1 MTVNLLCFVIRT
13 HVFALVVI
21 LNSGSALPVF
31 RLPGCNSLQLLAR
44 TNSAAGYGRWLPLL
58 ILFGLGIF
66 FIALGGSG
74 ELRADEPVAEAV
86 ETADLSQAPDGTAR
100 TSQARGSGGLL
111 LIGYCTAILLASIG
125 GGWIPS
131 FITLTHTGMQTV
143 ISFVGG
149 LMLGIAVFHLLPH
162 SLHGR
167 QSPDTAAWWMM
178 AGILTMF
185 LLIRCFH
192 FHHHGPLEISTEK
205 EDPCEGHR
213 DGLLNILPTGPV
225 GKAHDH
231 DHHHDCGHDHDHD
244 SHHSHASHHSHQ
256 TPSQQLSTIAPPH
269 CHHAHQLSW
278 LGITVGLSLHTLL
291 DGMALAASVQGESG
305 HRVFMSLFGF
315 GTFLAILLHKPL
327 DAVSITSLM
336 MGSGWNPRG
345 RFWVNAGF
353 AAMCPLGAAI
363 FYFGMSGLHPSA
375 VDSALAFS
383 AGIFLCIS
391 LSDLLPEMEFH
402 AHNRVRLTAA
412 LLAGILLAYGITFL
426 EPAHLH

>member
-1 MTVNLLCFVIRT
+1 M
-13 HVFALVVI
+13 
-21 LNSGSALPVF
+21 F
-31 RLPGCNSLQLLAR
+31 RLPGCFPQVFSAR
-44 TNSAAGYGRWLPLL
+44 KVSAAGDSRWLFVVLIAGGVLL
-58 ILFGLGIF
+58 LCSVI
-66 FIALGGSG
+66 SG
-74 ELRADEPVAEAV
+74 DNLRADEVARDAAGELNFSVPEMTAPPVK
-86 ETADLSQAPDGTAR
+86 DG
-100 TSQARGSGGLL
+100 SHGGLL
-111 LIGYCTAILLASIG
+111 LLGYCSAIVLASIG

-131 FITLTHTGMQTV
+131 IVRMTHTGMQTV

-167 QSPDTAAWWMM
+167 QSPDSVAWWMM

-213 DGLLNILPTGPV
+213 DGLLSILPSDSA
-225 GKAHDH
+225 GKIHDH
-231 DHHHDCGHDHDHD
+231 DHDHGHHHDCGHDHDHD
-244 SHHSHASHHSHQ
+244 HSHQ
-256 TPSQQLSTIAPPH
+256 HEKNSVQRVSDRNGAASASTTIAPPH

-278 LGITVGLSLHTLL
+278 VGITAGLSLHTLL

-305 HRVFMSLFGF
+305 HRVFLSLFGF

-336 MGSGWNPRG
+336 MSSGWNPRA

-353 AAMCPLGAAI
+353 ATMCPLGAAI
-363 FYFGMSGLHPSA
+363 FYFGMSSLHPSA

-412 LLAGILLAYGITFL
+412 LLAGILLAYGVTFL

>member
-1 MTVNLLCFVIRT
+1 M
-13 HVFALVVI
+13 
-21 LNSGSALPVF
+21 F
-31 RLPGCNSLQLLAR
+31 RLPGCFSLQLPAR
-44 TNSAAGYGRWLPLL
+44 MNSAASLRHWLFVLW
-58 ILFGLGIF
+58 FATLGML
-66 FIALGGSG
+66 AVSNAGTN
-74 ELRADEPVAEAV
+74 ELRADEVADRSGQSF
-86 ETADLSQAPDGTAR
+86 DLPNVPNGSAR
-100 TSQARGSGGLL
+100 PATQARSGLL
-111 LIGYCTAILLASIG
+111 LFGYCAAIVLASIG

-131 FITLTHTGMQTV
+131 IVNLTHTGMQTV

-162 SLHGR
+162 SLHGK
-167 QSPDTAAWWMM
+167 QSPDTVAWWMM

-213 DGLLNILPTGPV
+213 EGLLNVLPSGSV
-225 GKAHDH
+225 AKVHDHDH

-244 SHHSHASHHSHQ
+244 HDSHRSRASHHSGPRQ
-256 TPSQQLSTIAPPH
+256 TSPQPSTIAPPH

-278 LGITVGLSLHTLL
+278 LGITAGLSLHTLL

-336 MGSGWNPRG
+336 MGSGWNPRA

-363 FYFGMSGLHPSA
+363 FYFGMSGMHPSA